1 MKESPG
7 DAISRFRDD
16 VDENVESF
24 SWTVD
29 MVGLTLFSIVAVWM
43 LVSIDGWFTLAVF
56 GPTVVIVYIAAAA
69 RRRVKRYREAA
80 REATGRVTEAL
91 GETFGAVQAIKVA
104 GAERTMIRH
113 FRRLSDEL
121 GLPASRILYVG
132 DSRLADVAGAK
143 NAGMRVAWVRRPA
156 GQTVN
161 RSIEGEP
168 EPLAHEPDYE
178 IETLELLLD
187 ILDLR

>member
-1 MKESPG
+1 MFRVSTLLRRNILQRIFELPGAQSMKESPG

-29 MVGLTLFSIVAVWM
+29 MVGLTLFSVVAIWM

-69 RRRVKRYREAA
+69 RRRVKRYREAT

-104 GAERTMIRH
+104 GAEGSMIKH
-113 FRRLSDEL
+113 FRRLSDERRARR
-121 GLPASRILYVG
+121 GQGQGARVDAG
-132 DSRLADVAGAK
+132 VAVLEHDQCRYRDHPRGRRQRDA
-143 NAGMRVAWVRRPA
+143 VR
-156 GQTVN
+156 
-161 RSIEGEP
+161 
-168 EPLAHEPDYE
+168 
-178 IETLELLLD
+178 
-187 ILDLR
+187 